1 MKPRFI
7 PHEPTITPLGSD
19 SVKLSWKPADIPMY
33 PRRPV
38 PISYIVEMRTRPG
51 YDWTPM
57 ARNVMNT
64 SYIVKGLNPS
74 KEYQFRISPQT
85 DYGIGEP
92 TMPVTFY
99 RKPGRLC

>member
-1 MKPRFI
+1 M
-7 PHEPTITPLGSD
+7 ITPLGSD

-64 SYIVKGLNPS
+64 SYIVKGLNPI
-74 KEYQFRISPQT
+74 KEYQFRVSPQT